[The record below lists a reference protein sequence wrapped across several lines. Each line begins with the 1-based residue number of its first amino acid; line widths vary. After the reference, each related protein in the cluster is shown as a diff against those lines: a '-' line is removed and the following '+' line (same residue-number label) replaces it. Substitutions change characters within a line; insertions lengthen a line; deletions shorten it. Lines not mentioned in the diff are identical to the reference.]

1 MRRMSCLHVRFLQA
15 CSHLLVIRHKVMIL
29 VSSHGCCSHTHLVEG
44 VSAERILSL
53 CVFEPQA
60 GGTAAAEES
69 HCGGGVR
76 GDGCTGVS
84 GHHPAEPPW
93 PCPARKASF
102 PRPAVQVRCSWI
114 GWQGPRLIY
123 SHFMKPLCLIILHDS
138 CSFFPQ
144 KCLRH

>member
-1 MRRMSCLHVRFLQA
+1 MGVSDKGDMQSVQCWGGSRNVFGNPCIRA
-15 CSHLLVIRHKVMIL
+15 CSHILVIEHGIIL

-60 GGTAAAEES
+60 GGMAAAEES
-69 HCGGGVR
+69 LYGGGVR

-102 PRPAVQVRCSWI
+102 PRPAVQVRRSWI
-114 GWQGPRLIY
+114 SWQGPRHSLLAY
-123 SHFMKPLCLIILHDS
+123 
-138 CSFFPQ
+138 
-144 KCLRH
+144 